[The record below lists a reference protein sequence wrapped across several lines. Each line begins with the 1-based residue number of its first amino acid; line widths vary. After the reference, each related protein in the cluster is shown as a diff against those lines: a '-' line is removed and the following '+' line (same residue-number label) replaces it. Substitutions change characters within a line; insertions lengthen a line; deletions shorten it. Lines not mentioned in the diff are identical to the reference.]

1 MANFN
6 PADGFISLLETVDE
20 HPNWSFSVIAALSAI
35 GALVIP
41 GELRP
46 DQTIWFVPLT
56 SWFAFGRHSVEAVGA
71 ILVVG
76 TLLAAVTPTAIGRGL
91 ATALAVWRIVQFAFA
106 VAAFALSA
114 WAVVTLAVLAYLL
127 LHGFGVV
134 PPEASWDYHDVEA
147 IGIVF
152 AVLVLVI
159 IVVAPVVRDLARLIA
174 GLIHV
179 AAYSIWASRVSR
191 VASPPDAR
199 VEAAIQPASV
209 LLVSDLHGTAPGART
224 VEGDRDD
231 EAMRAFVALA
241 IEQAKPK
248 LVIAAGDMTDTGQRE
263 AWQRLKAVFPANVP
277 LLIAPGNHDV
287 NFRTMGTRHSTWETF
302 RNAFDLKRDEGGP
315 GSYAE
320 VAVAGEI
327 DAIAVTAGL
336 SVARGSASYPR
347 LYCEP
352 RMKLGVLIL
361 NSNRRE
367 STSPITNA
375 LGLVG
380 EAQLK
385 EAERLL
391 AERTG
396 EQKGGMLLL
405 VMHHHLLPA
414 PKASIHDLFLVCVD
428 ARSIFDFV
436 QRHGVAAVIHGHKH
450 MPYVRKI
457 GPLHVVSLGS
467 ALYDASGPCAAAVRG
482 PSVAGLEFGD
492 GTVRV
497 VIHPDRG
504 ATPSAE
510 EEVA

>member
-6 PADGFISLLETVDE
+6 PADGIKDLLETVDE
-20 HPNWSFSVIAALSAI
+20 HPNWSFGVIAALSAI
-35 GALVIP
+35 GALAIP
-41 GELRP
+41 GELP
-46 DQTIWFVPLT
+46 PGQTIWFVPLT
-56 SWFAFGRHSVEAVGA
+56 SWFAFGLHSVETVGG

-76 TLLAAVTPTAIGRGL
+76 AFLAAVTPIDIGRGL
-91 ATALAVWRIVQFAFA
+91 ATALVVWRLVQFAFA

-114 WAVVTLAVLAYLL
+114 WAVVTLAVLAYLF
-127 LHGFGVV
+127 HRGSGVV
-134 PPEASWDYHDVEA
+134 AREPSWDYHDLEA
-147 IGIVF
+147 IGIVV

-159 IVVAPVVRDLARLIA
+159 LVVAPVVGDLARLIA
-174 GLIHV
+174 GLVKV
-179 AAYSIWASRVSR
+179 AAYSRWARGASRS
-191 VASPPDAR
+191 ASPPDAR

-209 LLVSDLHGTAPGART
+209 LLISDLHGTAPGART

-263 AWQRLKAVFPANVP
+263 AWQRLKAIFPADVP

-287 NFRTMGTRHSTWETF
+287 NFRTMGTRHSMWETF
-302 RNAFDLKRDEGGP
+302 RSAFDLKRDEGGP

-320 VAVAGEI
+320 VAVAREI
-327 DAIAVTAGL
+327 DAIAVTSGL
-336 SVARGSASYPR
+336 SVASGSASYPR
-347 LYCEP
+347 LYWEP
-352 RMKLGVLIL
+352 RMQLGVLVL

-391 AERTG
+391 AERPG
-396 EQKGGMLLL
+396 EQKAGRLLL

-414 PKASIHDLFLVCVD
+414 PKASIHDLFLVCTD
-428 ARSIFDFV
+428 ANLIFDFV
-436 QRHGVAAVIHGHKH
+436 QRHGIAAVIHGHKH

-457 GPLHVVSLGS
+457 GPLHVISLGS
-467 ALYDASGPCAAAVRG
+467 ALYDACGPCAATVRG

-492 GTVRV
+492 GKVRV
-497 VIHPDRG
+497 VMHPDLG
-504 ATPSAE
+504 AARSAE